1 MIKWMLKKITILE
14 ALNKCMTTIKEYIGL
29 VADKKVD
36 KKERRHEDGQ
46 LGKQY
51 PQSGSVY
58 TGRTAKSDGYDQI
71 KYK

>member
-1 MIKWMLKKITILE
+1 MYPRKK
-14 ALNKCMTTIKEYIGL
+14 ADKK
-29 VADKKVD
+29 VDKKVD

-58 TGRTAKSDGYDQI
+58 TGRTAKRK
-71 KYK
+71 KYYKTKICLKNF

>member
-1 MIKWMLKKITILE
+1 MYPRKK
-14 ALNKCMTTIKEYIGL
+14 
-29 VADKKVD
+29 ADKKVD

-51 PQSGSVY
+51 PQGGSVY

>member
-1 MIKWMLKKITILE
+1 MRSTEQSVCILVKK
-14 ALNKCMTTIKEYIGL
+14 
-29 VADKKVD
+29 ADKKVD

-51 PQSGSVY
+51 PQGGSVY